1 MGIIYVTGGAR
12 SGKSNFAEMLSENGK
27 ERVYLAT
34 AKIYDEE
41 MRERVRKHHV
51 QRGERWTTVEAHS
64 CLDKVLGKHAADKD
78 LILVDCLTN
87 MVANLML
94 DERNLDWDKI
104 STEKVIEI
112 EMEVMKELEKLIDFS
127 KSFPGKVIVVSNEL
141 GMGIV
146 PSYPLGRHFR
156 DIAGRANQR
165 VAQESDEAYLLVSGI
180 SVKLK

>member
-1 MGIIYVTGGAR
+1 MGIVYVTGGAR
-12 SGKSNFAEMLSENGK
+12 SGKSSFAEALAEKGK

-41 MRERVRKHHV
+41 MRERVRKHRE
-51 QRGERWTTVEAHS
+51 QRGKGWTTVEAHS
-64 CLDKVLGKHAADKD
+64 CLDEMLEKSAAGKD

-94 DERNLDWDKI
+94 EDRDLDWDKV
-104 STEKVIEI
+104 STEKVAEI
-112 EMEVMKELEKLIDFS
+112 EKAVMTELQKLIGFS
-127 KSFPGKVIVVSNEL
+127 KRFSGRVIVVSNEL

-165 VAQESDEAYLLVSGI
+165 VAQEADEAYLIVSGI